1 MNSKPRGIALII
13 NIEFFVP
20 SNEKTK
26 KELEREQ
33 LDNRQGSEKDLKA
46 LARLFEALD
55 FKVKTNRNLK
65 KSDVLKVLDDV
76 AVEDHSA
83 YDCFVLCLMSHGKE
97 GEFFCADGETI
108 LLEDVT
114 NFFSNSQCTTL
125 KGKPKLFFIQACR
138 GNVKEKGVVKDSPNS
153 PGARQPSTVDDN
165 EEKDRG
171 FNFSFPQVIIPDHAD
186 ILMAYSTVSG
196 FASFRNPLEG
206 SRFVRCLV
214 DVFTEKS
221 SHEDVLSMLTMVNA
235 EIGKMGQIDT
245 KQVGQP
251 TSTLTKKVYFW
262 PGL

>member
-1 MNSKPRGIALII
+1 MNAKPRGIALII

-20 SNEKTK
+20 SNEKTQ
-26 KELEREQ
+26 KEIERER
-33 LDNRQGSEKDLKA
+33 LDSRQGSEKDLKA

-55 FKVKTNRNLK
+55 FKVKTNRNLN
-65 KSDVLKVLDDV
+65 KSELMKVLDDV
-76 AVEDHSA
+76 SCDDHSA

-97 GEFFCADGETI
+97 GEFYCADGETI
-108 LLEDVT
+108 LLETVT
-114 NFFSNSQCTTL
+114 DFFSNSKCTTL

-138 GNVKEKGVVKDSPNS
+138 GSVKEKGVVKDSPNS
-153 PGARQPSTVDDN
+153 PVPRQPSTVDDD
-165 EEKDRG
+165 EEEDRG
-171 FNFSFPQVIIPDHAD
+171 YNFSFPQEIIPDHAD

-196 FASFRNPLEG
+196 FASFRNPREG

-214 DVFTEKS
+214 EVFTEKA

-235 EIGKMGQIDT
+235 EISKMGEIDT